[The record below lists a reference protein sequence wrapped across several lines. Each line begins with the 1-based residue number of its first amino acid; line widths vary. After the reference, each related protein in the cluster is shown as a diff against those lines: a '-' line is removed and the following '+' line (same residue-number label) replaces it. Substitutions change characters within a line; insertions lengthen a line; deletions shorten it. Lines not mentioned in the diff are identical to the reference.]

1 MSRDTKVI
9 DVLKAEQDQ
18 MYTDHKHHSSLKSDQ
33 PCHESSVNSDVPLSM
48 ARYSIINN
56 HDWYQ

>member
-56 HDWYQ
+56 HD

>member
-1 MSRDTKVI
+1 MI

-18 MYTDHKHHSSLKSDQ
+18 MYMDHKHHSSLKSDHQ
-33 PCHESSVNSDVPLSM
+33 PCHEGSVNSDVPLSM

-56 HDWYQ
+56 HD